1 MTDFQTALHQAAAQ
15 QDHSQFRALIQHCIH
30 GIDRLCSAQLQQV
43 LHHQMVFTGSG
54 EYDELYTATR
64 LAELGEVSLCPVIT
78 GTDPHFT
85 GDDLHWFSADHN
97 RISRIL
103 NSPDYYLWQ
112 KLRCHEQA
120 RFLYLAL
127 PRFLLRYPHKT
138 PHCGFVYQPDN
149 HPGGALWGNAAWL
162 VVMNVICEFE
172 RISWFGFLRS
182 YNGSGTQGAIV
193 APLTGGDALTPA
205 EIITETDLACEQDN
219 FWAEQ
224 GLTACTSLYL
234 SGQYGFFSYYSV
246 WQPPEPRW
254 RQLTILPVNLMAC
267 RFAHAIRTQIRDKIG
282 NFDSLSAC
290 QRSIEK
296 WLKRYVSD
304 VDYGEDAIMADYP
317 LRRAAVVMSADPARY
332 QCRICL
338 QPQYQYDISEANVDL
353 TLWFSRPQG
362 EVLS

>member
-1 MTDFQTALHQAAAQ
+1 
-15 QDHSQFRALIQHCIH
+15 
-30 GIDRLCSAQLQQV
+30 
-43 LHHQMVFTGSG
+43 MV
-54 EYDELYTATR
+54 
-64 LAELGEVSLCPVIT
+64 I
-78 GTDPHFT
+78 
-85 GDDLHWFSADHN
+85 
-97 RISRIL
+97 
-103 NSPDYYLWQ
+103 
-112 KLRCHEQA
+112 
-120 RFLYLAL
+120 
-127 PRFLLRYPHKT
+127 
-138 PHCGFVYQPDN
+138 
-149 HPGGALWGNAAWL
+149 
-162 VVMNVICEFE
+162 NVIREFE

-182 YNGSGTQGAIV
+182 YNSSGTQGAIV
-193 APLTGGDALTPA
+193 AALTGGDSLTPP
-205 EIITETDLACEQDN
+205 EIITETNLACEQDN

-234 SGQYGFFSYYSV
+234 SGQSGFFSYYSV

-254 RQLTILPVNLMAC
+254 RQLTMLPVNLMAC

-317 LRRAAVVMSADPARY
+317 LRRAAVVMSADPADPTRY